1 MLADGCSVPSL
12 KEASKVDKHHSER
25 NAHRLFF
32 KYGLALRVPISNLDV
47 PESSGQDMVS
57 IPYLQVTDYLRL
69 LLNHYEEVLVGG
81 LKIEQSV
88 QLCRDFWNR
97 FKSYNKDHLVYDLS
111 EEARSKFIPIMVHG
125 DKGRTLQ
132 KSPIFVLSFELP
144 WGLPPELLQRCA
156 YDNKCSAKRQFGDS
170 RLNWTCQHRAKGF
183 GKRSYDEMVFGD
195 CTVGHTGNL
204 KHEAPG
210 NHQRHNSK
218 GHSFLSRFLIAAV
231 PSKVYNKND
240 KVLPSLLEEVA
251 SQLKHLFQEGLRHTR
266 TGSQL
271 KFAFIGAKGDAEW
284 HFEAANFNRSY
295 HRTGLVNHQMICP
308 LCEAGA
314 EGISF
319 SDVSDQPAWL
329 RTVGTTDPWESIPPL
344 NNAPY
349 ASRCPAGLYKFDP
362 FHVLKFGVFRDCVGS
377 TVVRLAAMKFFDFED
392 GESVGIAARLERAYS
407 LYKLWCLAEGKSPT
421 LKNFTK
427 ANFNFEKFRHFAWV
441 NAKGSEVTLLMMW
454 LDFFLG
460 SLLKSPKQEA
470 DKMLLKAMHQTIHGG
485 LTYTGV
491 THGHGIW
498 LPRSCS
504 QIQLRGGFAFLRGY
518 AWLAEY
524 CTSQHVSGFRLRPKL
539 HYFHHLLVETRE
551 QLSTGSEFSLSSVLW
566 LCESNEDFIGRLSR
580 VSRRV
585 ASRTAALRTTQRY
598 LVKVRCLLDR
608 LLPG

>member
-251 SQLKHLFQEGLRHTR
+251 SQLKHLFRGFWSIITPLISHPW
-266 TGSQL
+266 
-271 KFAFIGAKGDAEW
+271 FAGEI
-284 HFEAANFNRSY
+284 
-295 HRTGLVNHQMICP
+295 
-308 LCEAGA
+308 AG
-314 EGISF
+314 
-319 SDVSDQPAWL
+319 
-329 RTVGTTDPWESIPPL
+329 
-344 NNAPY
+344 
-349 ASRCPAGLYKFDP
+349 
-362 FHVLKFGVFRDCVGS
+362 
-377 TVVRLAAMKFFDFED
+377 VV
-392 GESVGIAARLERAYS
+392 
-407 LYKLWCLAEGKSPT
+407 
-421 LKNFTK
+421 FTK
-427 ANFNFEKFRHFAWV
+427 FWDARRDGKTCYLRALFLNLTTFM
-441 NAKGSEVTLLMMW
+441 SMTLGQVFCHW
-454 LDFFLG
+454 
-460 SLLKSPKQEA
+460 P
-470 DKMLLKAMHQTIHGG
+470 
-485 LTYTGV
+485 LT
-491 THGHGIW
+491 
-498 LPRSCS
+498 P
-504 QIQLRGGFAFLRGY
+504 
-518 AWLAEY
+518 
-524 CTSQHVSGFRLRPKL
+524 
-539 HYFHHLLVETRE
+539 
-551 QLSTGSEFSLSSVLW
+551 
-566 LCESNEDFIGRLSR
+566 
-580 VSRRV
+580 
-585 ASRTAALRTTQRY
+585 
-598 LVKVRCLLDR
+598 
-608 LLPG
+608 